1 MTTPTTDAVA
11 PIREYFSSFGR
22 GDFDTV
28 KAQFAS
34 DALVTV
40 PGTGKLAGEYRGPA
54 GFDEFLETLGAHV
67 DPDRSGFGVEDMA
80 VGDRYVIVRE
90 LATLAR
96 RDTPDRTW
104 ELPLLLRF
112 SVDGSQI
119 VELNIVPEDLL
130 TYDAFWADAAPSAD

>member
-1 MTTPTTDAVA
+1 MTTPTSDATA
-11 PIREYFSSFGR
+11 PVREYFASFGR

-28 KAQFAS
+28 KAQFAQ

-40 PGTGKLAGEYRGPA
+40 PGTGKLAGEYRGRA
-54 GFDEFLETLGAHV
+54 GFDEFLEILGAHV
-67 DPDRSGFGVEDMA
+67 DPDRSGFGVEDLA

-90 LATLAR
+90 VATLAR

-112 SVDGSQI
+112 SVDAGRI
-119 VELNIVPEDLL
+119 AELNIVPEDLL
-130 TYDAFWADAAPSAD
+130 TYDAFWATRA